1 MADPK
6 TVSKPRPTSGGRL
19 FLFAVGLSLALIG
32 SLFVWLMARSCLR
45 AIDMRLWPRV
55 PCQIVQSE
63 IVERQHDEFSPV
75 EFSHQVTF
83 TYERQGQ
90 SRTSKRISLRGQK
103 WSSKPQSAHESLLRY
118 PVGSKQ
124 ECLVDPA
131 DPEMAILEPDSLA
144 PGYSI
149 WFPALFVVG
158 GTVIAWRAL
167 RSPSRRP

>member
-1 MADPK
+1 MADPQP
-6 TVSKPRPTSGGRL
+6 VSKPRPTLGGRL
-19 FLFAVGLSLALIG
+19 FLITVGLSLALIG

-45 AIDMRLWPRV
+45 AIEMRSWPRV

-63 IVERQHDEFSPV
+63 LVERQHDEFSPV
-75 EFSHQVTF
+75 EFSHEVTF
-83 TYERQGQ
+83 TYEQNGQ
-90 SRTSKRISLRGQK
+90 SLSSKRISLRGQK
-103 WSSKPQSAHESLLRY
+103 WSSKRESATESLQRY
-118 PVGSKQ
+118 PVGKQQ
-124 ECLVDPA
+124 ECLVSPA
-131 DPEMAILEPDSLA
+131 DPGMAVLEPDSLA